1 MIQYIALRSSDYLEI
16 SISYLVKRQYGWV
29 ISVTRVTNYLYCR
42 KYRTMASKKVVK
54 QFIVYAVAWNASP
67 KPPLW
72 PTMGQ
77 NGVPIGIFMKE
88 FNDRTRDIQAKRGD
102 VKVPALVRVYIDK
115 SFDFEILPPVTS
127 HLLRSKA
134 KAAKWS
140 KIPNKDKV
148 GKITMN
154 DLLEIAEIKKSMMN
168 TENMDSII
176 KSLLGTAKSMG
187 IEVMQ

>member
-1 MIQYIALRSSDYLEI
+1 
-16 SISYLVKRQYGWV
+16 
-29 ISVTRVTNYLYCR
+29 
-42 KYRTMASKKVVK
+42 MASKKVSK

-67 KPPLW
+67 KPPLG

-134 KAAKWS
+134 KAAKGS
-140 KIPNKDKV
+140 KIPNKEKA
-148 GKITMN
+148 GSITMK
-154 DLLEIAEIKKSMMN
+154 DLLEIADIKKPMMN

-187 IEVMQ
+187 ITVIE